1 MLPQKSAVH
10 LAAAFGVSAVC
21 MFVQSDK
28 NLRIWDAY
36 KSTAENLVTDV
47 DDLSTIPVDDV
58 WKAVKRLWE
67 KRT

>member
-1 MLPQKSAVH
+1 VH

-47 DDLSTIPVDDV
+47 DDLSTIP
-58 WKAVKRLWE
+58 WTTSGRP
-67 KRT
+67 